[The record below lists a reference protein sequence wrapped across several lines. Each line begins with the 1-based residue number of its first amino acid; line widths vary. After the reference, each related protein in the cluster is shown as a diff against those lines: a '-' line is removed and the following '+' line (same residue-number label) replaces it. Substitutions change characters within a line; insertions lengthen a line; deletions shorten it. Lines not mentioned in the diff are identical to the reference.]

1 MHHYTVQYLFH
12 DKPQS
17 HTFEL
22 KQAGLPPHEA
32 AMHLLILHFGDGENS
47 LVMPAADATPA
58 QVMEQAERVGLS
70 GIEVVEEKDR

>member
-1 MHHYTVQYLFH
+1 MYRYTVDYLFN

-22 KQAGLPPHEA
+22 KQARLPLHEA

-58 QVMEQAERVGLS
+58 QVMEQAERVGLR
-70 GIEVVEEKDR
+70 GIEVVG

>member
-1 MHHYTVQYLFH
+1 MYRYTVEYLFH
-12 DKPQS
+12 GKPES

-22 KQAGLPPHEA
+22 KQAGLAPHEA

-58 QVMEQAERVGLS
+58 QVMEQAQRVGLS
-70 GIEVVEEKDR
+70 GIEVVGQSNP